1 MIDGLRAVV
10 RKRLQVELR
19 SVTWFGSVLLLVLV
33 FSAAAV
39 RSINL
44 FDLDSAAFDAD
55 QVAHQNDADSI
66 FQTYSQLSVAID
78 RAPAALRLLIRGG
91 EDAFASCAV
100 NGGRFRA
107 TSFRSR
113 QSAPPYAQG
122 AFSFDPARVIAL
134 LGSLTALLVTSGTIA
149 REREDGTLQ
158 VVLTYPCRRSVV
170 LLGEHLAA
178 LVAIV
183 LPVLVS
189 IAGLIAFAIATG
201 RIHLDTA
208 TFGALAGLLAM
219 LVLLLSAAVAAGL
232 FISASTRNAAT
243 AITTAFVVWVV
254 FAVLSPAAASS
265 VVPLV
270 QPVDVAPSNPA
281 SSATLMQYALGSHA
295 VTRRDQ
301 GRSGRESLQ
310 RIRQAELYG
319 AVATA
324 SPYTLFVS
332 GAEAASGTGID
343 AYKAFL
349 TRVHETESQFLRW
362 EDTAIAQYPERA
374 TTYRAGDFPIDTG
387 GMPPNQVFVPGGI
400 LSSGVASRL
409 FMMLIWN
416 AALLMLAYERF
427 ARYDARV

>member
-1 MIDGLRAVV
+1 M

-19 SVTWFGSVLLLVLV
+19 SVTWFGSVLLLFLV
-33 FSAAAV
+33 FGAAAV
-39 RSINL
+39 RSIGL
-44 FDLDSAAFDAD
+44 FDLDSAAFDTD
-55 QVAHQNDADSI
+55 QVKHQNDADAV
-66 FQTYSQLSVAID
+66 FQTYSQLSVAVD
-78 RAPAALRLLIRGG
+78 RQPAPLRLLIRGG

-100 NGGRFRA
+100 TGGRFRP

-113 QSAPPYAQG
+113 QTAPPSAQG

-149 REREDGTLQ
+149 REREEGTLQ

-178 LVAIV
+178 LLATI
-183 LPVLVS
+183 LPVIASV
-189 IAGLIAFAIATG
+189 AGLIAFAAATG
-201 RIHLDTA
+201 RIHLDGETL
-208 TFGALAGLLAM
+208 GALAGVLAM

-243 AITTAFVVWVV
+243 AITASFVVWVV

-265 VVPLV
+265 LVTLV

-281 SSATLMQYALGSHA
+281 SSATLMQYSLGSYELKH
-295 VTRRDQ
+295 RDQ
-301 GRSGRESLQ
+301 ERAGREGLQ
-310 RIRQAELYG
+310 RIRQADLYG
-319 AVATA
+319 AMTTS
-324 SPYTLFVS
+324 SPYMLFVS

-349 TRVHETESQFLRW
+349 SRVHDTESQFVRW
-362 EDTAIAQYPERA
+362 EDGMLAQYPERA
-374 TTYRAGDFPIDTG
+374 TTYNAGDFPIDLG
-387 GMPPNQVFVPGGI
+387 GIPQNQVFVAGGI
-400 LSSGVASRL
+400 LGGGVAQRL
-409 FMMLIWN
+409 LMMLIWN
-416 AALLMLAYERF
+416 AALLFAAYQRF